1 MRHLAASDYRTM
13 PWANGRGTTVELL
26 REDGPEGLQFR
37 LSMASVVGDGP
48 FSMLPGIERTLTVIS
63 GPGFRLAGKGLSLIC
78 APLVPVSFPGDLA
91 MQAEGTGGL
100 PSVDFNVMTARALP
114 RPTVAVLQAPAT
126 LPAEGTLY
134 LFSLGP
140 AVINRLPV
148 QRHDL
153 VITETS
159 ARIDGAGPVIAVRR
173 PR

>member
-1 MRHLAASDYRTM
+1 M
-13 PWANGRGTTVELL
+13 PWANGRGTTAELL

-114 RPTVAVLQAPAT
+114 RP
-126 LPAEGTLY
+126 LPY
-134 LFSLGP
+134 C
-140 AVINRLPV
+140 
-148 QRHDL
+148 RH
-153 VITETS
+153 
-159 ARIDGAGPVIAVRR
+159 P
-173 PR
+173 